1 VRSVAASESLFT
13 PIPLAGLSDAAYE
26 SDSARIATSRE
37 RAEATAAAA
46 VESLRADGVHARWSI
61 GRGNPAHEII
71 EAASS
76 ICADLIVLG
85 SRGHTGLA
93 RIVVGSVARNV
104 LLRTEASVLIVREPL
119 RVRSPEP
126 VERATRQRFGASATA
141 AV

>member
-61 GRGNPAHEII
+61 GRGNPAH
-71 EAASS
+71 
-76 ICADLIVLG
+76 
-85 SRGHTGLA
+85 H
-93 RIVVGSVARNV
+93 
-104 LLRTEASVLIVREPL
+104 TEASVLIVREPL

-126 VERATRQRFGASATA
+126 VERVTRQPFGASASA